1 MNKIVV
7 ISTLLLCGVSVRA
20 QFWKTTAPEKLSPQV
35 NSAAE
40 ESMPYFSPDSSILYF
55 TRTFD
60 SRNSGGELDQD
71 IWFTTRDAQGQYTQS
86 VQLKSLNNKFNNAV
100 VGMNKAGDRLY
111 LLNAYDGK
119 KDQEKGLAVS
129 QRNAN
134 GTWGNPTKVNIPDLK
149 IDGDFCTFHISKDET
164 VIIIAYKG
172 PNTLGEEDLYVVEKA
187 NGAWTSPKHMGNVI
201 NTSGFEMSPFL
212 TENKDTLFFS
222 SNGMGGLGDADI
234 FYSVRQGS
242 LTSWSKPVNLGAP
255 FNTEKFD
262 AYFKHSGDLA
272 YWASNREGERA
283 DIYMA
288 RILTPPVLAISCSKT
303 DVTVF
308 AANDG
313 RASVRVSDGVAPYR
327 YLWSNGGTTETISG
341 LAPGRYEVT
350 VTDDLGR
357 KTSCSVVVIEPA
369 APVVQAIEEVIY
381 FDLNSSKLNAEN
393 LAVLNSLIPKLKENP
408 DMKIFVESHCDIRA
422 SIPYNMWLSERRMTA
437 TKKYLAENGIDP
449 SRVSGEFLGKSQPK
463 IDCGDSCT
471 EEQHRINRRTVI
483 RVKP

>member
-1 MNKIVV
+1 MKKI
-7 ISTLLLCGVSVRA
+7 IIASTLLLCSVSVNA

-35 NSAAE
+35 NSPAE
-40 ESMPYFSPDSSILYF
+40 EALPYFSTDSSLLYF

-60 SRNSGGELDQD
+60 ARNTAGEFDQD
-71 IWFTTRDAQGQYTQS
+71 IWYSTRNANGEYSQA

-100 VGMNKAGDRLY
+100 VGINQAGDRLY

-149 IDGDFCTFHISKDET
+149 IDGDFCSFHITKDET
-164 VIIIAYKG
+164 VIIISYKG
-172 PNTLGEEDLYVVEKA
+172 PNTLGEEDLYVVEKV
-187 NGAWTSPKHMGNVI
+187 NGAWTSPKHMGSVI
-201 NTSGFEMSPFL
+201 NTAGFEMSPFL
-212 TENKDTLFFS
+212 TDSKDTLFFS
-222 SNGMGGLGDADI
+222 SNGHGGLGDADI
-234 FYSVRQGS
+234 FYSVRQGNWS
-242 LTSWSKPVNLGAP
+242 SWSKPVNLGAP

-262 AYFKHSGDLA
+262 AYFKHSGEFA
-272 YWASNREGERA
+272 YWASNRDSERS

-288 RILTPPVLAISCSKT
+288 RILTPPALVIACSKT
-303 DVTVF
+303 DVSVF
-308 AANDG
+308 AAKDG
-313 RASVRVSDGVAPYR
+313 RASVRVSDGVAPYT
-327 YLWSNGGTTETISG
+327 YAWSNGGTTETITG
-341 LAPGRYEVT
+341 LAPGKYEVT
-350 VTDDLGR
+350 VTDALGR

-369 APVVQAIEEVIY
+369 APVVQAIEEIIY
-381 FDLNSSKLNAEN
+381 FDLNSSKLNDEN
-393 LAVLNSLIPKLKENP
+393 IAVLNSLIPQLKANP
-408 DMKIFVESHCDIRA
+408 EMKIFVESHCDVRA
-422 SIPYNMWLSERRMTA
+422 SIPYNMWLSERRMIA

>member
-1 MNKIVV
+1 MNKIVI

-35 NSAAE
+35 NSMAE

-71 IWFTTRDAQGQYTQS
+71 IWYATRSSNGEYTQA

-100 VGMNKAGDRLY
+100 VGMNQAGDRLY

-134 GTWGNPTKVNIPDLK
+134 GTWGKPEKVNIPDLK

-164 VIIIAYKG
+164 IIIISYKG
-172 PNTLGEEDLYVVEKA
+172 PSTLGEEDLYVVEKV
-187 NGAWTSPKHMGNVI
+187 NGAWTSPKHMGSVI
-201 NTSGFEMSPFL
+201 NSAGFEISPFL
-212 TENKDTLFFS
+212 TDSKDTLFFS
-222 SNGMGGLGDADI
+222 SNGHGGLGDADI

-242 LTSWSKPVNLGAP
+242 WTSWSKPVNLGAP

-262 AYFKHSGDLA
+262 AYFKHSKEFA
-272 YWASNREGERA
+272 YWSSNRAGERS

-288 RILTPPVLAISCSKT
+288 RILTPPALVISCAKT
-303 DVTVF
+303 DVSVF

-313 RASVRVSDGVAPYR
+313 RASVRVSDGVAPYT
-327 YLWSNGGTTETISG
+327 YLWSNGGTTESISG
-341 LAPGRYEVT
+341 LTPGTYGVT
-350 VTDDLGR
+350 VTDALGR
-357 KTSCSVVVIEPA
+357 TTTCSVVVIEPA
-369 APVVQAIEEVIY
+369 APVVQAIEELIY
-381 FDLNSSKLNAEN
+381 FDLNSSILNTEN
-393 LAVLNSLIPKLKENP
+393 IAALDKLIPLLKANP
-408 DMKIFVESHCDIRA
+408 DMKVFVESHCDVRA
-422 SIPYNMWLSERRMTA
+422 SIPYNIWLSERRMKA
-437 TKKYLAENGIDP
+437 TKKYLADNGIDP

-471 EEQHRINRRTVI
+471 EDQHRINRRTVI
-483 RVKP
+483 RVSA